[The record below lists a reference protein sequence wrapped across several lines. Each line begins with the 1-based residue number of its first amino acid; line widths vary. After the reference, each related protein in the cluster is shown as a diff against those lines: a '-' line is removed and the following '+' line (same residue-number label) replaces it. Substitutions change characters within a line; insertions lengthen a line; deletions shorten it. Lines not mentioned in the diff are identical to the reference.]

1 MENVDLDQ
9 VIKEFKNLDIP
20 SSDIILWIPD
30 LLQEIEFLRS
40 ENQKLMKIVDAAD
53 YYLEHD
59 YFGNRYALV
68 DAFKEWR
75 GNENNKV

>member
-1 MENVDLDQ
+1 MEKVDLDQ
-9 VIKEFKNLDIP
+9 VIKEFSNLDIP
-20 SSDIILWIPD
+20 NNEMIIWIPALID
-30 LLQEIEFLRS
+30 EINSLRL
-40 ENQKLMKIVDAAD
+40 ENKKLMKIVDAAD

-75 GNENNKV
+75 GNENNQV